1 MSAEPNDNEPKR
13 KKTSQSFAWD
23 KVTPTILQDTEGKR
37 DHAEYVSNHTI
48 FRNKY
53 EAGAT
58 DKELAKQAVDAGMR
72 DTCISR
78 LIGFDFGR
86 YIIYMLYLPLHRYFF
101 LGTYLST
108 TFTHSRWV
116 L

>member
-86 YIIYMLYLPLHRYFF
+86 YIIYMWTCFCIEISL
-101 LGTYLST
+101 
-108 TFTHSRWV
+108 
-116 L
+116 